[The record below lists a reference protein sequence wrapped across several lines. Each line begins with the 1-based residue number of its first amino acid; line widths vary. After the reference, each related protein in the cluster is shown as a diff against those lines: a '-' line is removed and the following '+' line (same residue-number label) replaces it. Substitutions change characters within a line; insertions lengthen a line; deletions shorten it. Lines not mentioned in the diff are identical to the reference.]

1 MFSMASLGANID
13 NSINNGRGPY
23 VFRISGQIYHWIGSM
38 CPPEGNA
45 SRFLQLY
52 IYDTTNEVNNRMSQ
66 FGGEHN
72 SGLKREIVEGP
83 TKLLDNHNALVQLF
97 RTARNKLNKANV
109 PKFKVKLY
117 NVVGTRRYEL
127 PTPETIE
134 GYYKDMKLVNI
145 PTHSGSA
152 AKRMM
157 MNIKIALITFDKTNK
172 ITRTNIFLYDAI
184 MRGDRDGN
192 DLGTRTVLTASF
204 TGGPRY
210 MYAHYLDALAI
221 CRVHGNPSFFITFTC
236 NAKWPE
242 IQEYMEAFPELTT
255 ADRADIVD
263 RVFEQKVLLYTIEF
277 QKRGLPHCHSL
288 LWVTP
293 ASKIREDTD
302 VDKYISAELPNPSED
317 PDGYRIISEL
327 MMHGPCGLAYKNA
340 PCMKDGNKCNRN
352 FPKPYSDNTYI
363 DKDGFVH
370 YRRRAAAIDTER
382 QNTMLIKYLFK
393 YISKG
398 TDRVVANITTPIGG
412 PVSTTTVQSIQIDEI
427 RNFVEARYIGPHEAC
442 WRMLEFPIHYRD
454 PAVLSLAVHLENM
467 QHIQFRSKDRLQSI
481 VDNPTKKKTTLTEW
495 LEYNKHHTDG
505 RHLTYL
511 NFPSEY
517 TWYATDK
524 YWQRRRRL
532 NKPVIGRLTYIHP
545 SCGDLFYQRILL
557 CHQKGCRSFRDI
569 RTVNN
574 VVYPTCRAACKA
586 LGLIGGDHEWIGAL
600 EEAALHASSEELR
613 KLFVQILIFCDVSD
627 PMLLWHK
634 FWKNMSEDIPRR
646 LAKILQISEIQKNET
661 EMKAGVLF
669 EIESILNSHSRTLKD
684 FGLPMPP
691 RRLLDILQNRIL
703 MEERNYDRELL
714 LKEKDSLLPKL
725 NRDQKQIFDE
735 VLNGVSNQEQKL
747 IFVYGHGGTGK
758 TFLWKS
764 LACALRSEERIVLA
778 VASSGIASLLLPS
791 GRTTHSRFKIP
802 LNLHEECICS
812 IKKNSQLADLLREC
826 DLIIWDEAPMNDRRC
841 FEALDRWIFSITHM
855 LYLEEKVSY

>member
-1 MFSMASLGANID
+1 
-13 NSINNGRGPY
+13 
-23 VFRISGQIYHWIGSM
+23 
-38 CPPEGNA
+38 
-45 SRFLQLY
+45 
-52 IYDTTNEVNNRMSQ
+52 
-66 FGGEHN
+66 
-72 SGLKREIVEGP
+72 
-83 TKLLDNHNALVQLF
+83 
-97 RTARNKLNKANV
+97 
-109 PKFKVKLY
+109 
-117 NVVGTRRYEL
+117 
-127 PTPETIE
+127 
-134 GYYKDMKLVNI
+134 
-145 PTHSGSA
+145 
-152 AKRMM
+152 
-157 MNIKIALITFDKTNK
+157 
-172 ITRTNIFLYDAI
+172 

-192 DLGTRTVLTASF
+192 DLGTRTVLNASF

-263 RVFEQKVLLYTIEF
+263 RMLEQKVHDYVKFVRNTKPF
-277 QKRGLPHCHSL
+277 G
-288 LWVTP
+288 
-293 ASKIREDTD
+293 D
-302 VDKYISAELPNPSED
+302 ISVED

-340 PCMKDGNKCNRN
+340 PYMKDGNKCNRN
-352 FPKPYSDNTYI
+352 FPNPYSDNTYI

-382 QNTMLIKYLFK
+382 QNVRLDNSY
-393 YISKG
+393 
-398 TDRVVANITTPIGG
+398 VVPYN
-412 PVSTTTVQSIQIDEI
+412 
-427 RNFVEARYIGPHEAC
+427 R
-442 WRMLEFPIHYRD
+442 
-454 PAVLSLAVHLENM
+454 
-467 QHIQFRSKDRLQSI
+467 
-481 VDNPTKKKTTLTEW
+481 TL
-495 LEYNKHHTDG
+495 
-505 RHLTYL
+505 
-511 NFPSEY
+511 
-517 TWYATDK
+517 
-524 YWQRRRRL
+524 
-532 NKPVIGRLTYIHP
+532 
-545 SCGDLFYQRILL
+545 CM
-557 CHQKGCRSFRDI
+557 RSFHDI

-574 VVYPTCRAACKA
+574 VMYPTCRAACEA
-586 LGLIGGDHEWIGAL
+586 LGLIGGNHEWIGAL
-600 EEAALHASSEELR
+600 KEAALHALSEELR
-613 KLFVQILIFCDVSD
+613 KRFVQILIFCHVSD

-669 EIESILNSHSRTLKD
+669 EIELILNSHSRTLKD

-691 RRLLDILQNRIL
+691 RHLLDILQNRIL
-703 MEERNYDRELL
+703 MEERNYERELL

-747 IFVYGHGGTGK
+747 IFIYGHGGTGK

-778 VASSGIASLLLPS
+778 VASSGIASLLLPF

-841 FEALDRWIFSITHM
+841 FEALDRCLKDILDYPHALFRGKIYVLHQNMRLSRPGISETERQRIARFSSWLLDIGDGNIGTPDETDSENSSTVNIPDELCIPDNDNAIHQLINFIYDDETFQTPAVEDLQKKVIVCPKNETADTINAHVLSLLNNIRRVYLSSDEATPHGNDGGETELLYPNEYLNTLKFAGLPPHSLELKVGVPIILLRNLNLTGGLCNGTRMIVTQLLSKVIEARIITGTRVS
-855 LYLEEKVSY
+855 EKVFLPRITLINRDLQMPFVFKRKQFPVKLSYAMTINKSQGQSLEKIGIFLPEPVFAHGQLYVAFSRATSPEGLKILIKNGTEDPQNTTKNIVYKDFLTAIRIPQINGRNQQDNPATNRQGENDAIRI